1 LQGKEFEMIAYIR
14 GKMLEKLETSVVID
28 TGGVG
33 YEVYIPANSH
43 VFLNAK
49 GDEVVLYT
57 AQIFKEDDVSLYGF
71 EDRAALRL
79 FRLLITVSG
88 VGAKAAMSIIS
99 SLSVDEA
106 VRAIAF
112 SDVAMLTRAQGI
124 GKKSAERI
132 VLELKDKVTDA
143 LSGLSAGIGSLPGG
157 SGSGA
162 AAQKGVS
169 GGGTADI
176 VTEAIGVLMSL
187 GITRSEAAQAVMNV
201 TEEYS
206 TVEDC
211 VRLALKGL

>member
-1 LQGKEFEMIAYIR
+1 MIAYLR
-14 GKMLEKLETSVVID
+14 GSMLEKLETSVVID

-33 YEVYIPANSH
+33 YEVFLPANSH
-43 VFLNAK
+43 VFLKAK

-88 VGAKAAMSIIS
+88 VGAKAAMGLIS
-99 SLSVDEA
+99 SLSTDEA

-132 VLELKDKVTDA
+132 VLELKDKVTNA
-143 LSGLSAGIGSLPGG
+143 LGGLSAGFGSLPGVG
-157 SGSGA
+157 GPD
-162 AAQKGVS
+162 AAQKGAA
-169 GGGTADI
+169 GGGPADL
-176 VTEAIGVLMSL
+176 VTEAVSVLMSL

-201 TEEYS
+201 TGEYG

>member
-1 LQGKEFEMIAYIR
+1 MIAYIR
-14 GKMLEKLETSVVID
+14 GSILEKLETSVVID

-33 YEVYIPANSH
+33 YEVFIPANSH
-43 VFLNAK
+43 VFLKGK
-49 GDEVVLYT
+49 GDEAVLYT

-88 VGAKAAMSIIS
+88 VGAKAAMGILS
-99 SLSVDEA
+99 SLSTDET

-112 SDVAMLTRAQGI
+112 SDAAMLTRAQGV

-132 VLELKDKVTDA
+132 ILELKDKVTTA
-143 LSGLSAGIGSLPGG
+143 FAGLSAGGTLP
-157 SGSGA
+157 
-162 AAQKGVS
+162 
-169 GGGTADI
+169 GGGTAAAASGGGGSPDV
-176 VTEAIGVLMSL
+176 VTEAVGVLMSL
-187 GITRSEAAQAVMNV
+187 GITRSEASQAVMNV
-201 TEEYS
+201 TEEYG

>member
-1 LQGKEFEMIAYIR
+1 MIAYLR
-14 GKMLEKLETSVVID
+14 GSMLEKLETSVVID

-33 YEVYIPANSH
+33 YEVFLPSNSS
-43 VFLNAK
+43 VFLRTK

-88 VGAKAAMSIIS
+88 VGAKAAMGIIS
-99 SLSVDEA
+99 SLSTDEA

-143 LSGLSAGIGSLPGG
+143 LGGLSAGFGNLPGA
-157 SGSGA
+157 GA
-162 AAQKGVS
+162 AGAAQKGAA
-169 GGGTADI
+169 GGGAVDL
-176 VTEAIGVLMSL
+176 VTEAISVLMSL

-201 TEEYS
+201 TEEYG

-211 VRLALKGL
+211 VRLAL

>member
-1 LQGKEFEMIAYIR
+1 MIAYIR
-14 GKMLEKLETSVVID
+14 GNVLEKLEISVVID

-33 YEVYIPANSH
+33 YEVFIPSNSH
-43 VFLNAK
+43 VFLKAK

-71 EDRAALRL
+71 EDRTALRL

-88 VGAKAAMSIIS
+88 VGAKAAMGIIS
-99 SLSVDEA
+99 SLSTEEA

-143 LSGLSAGIGSLPGG
+143 FAGLSVGTGTLPGSG
-157 SGSGA
+157 GAAARPGVPGSGA
-162 AAQKGVS
+162 S
-169 GGGTADI
+169 DI
-176 VTEAIGVLMSL
+176 VTEAVSVLMSL

-201 TEEYS
+201 TGEYD

-211 VRLALKGL
+211 VRLALKGM

>member
-1 LQGKEFEMIAYIR
+1 MIAYIR
-14 GKMLEKLETSVVID
+14 GNMLEKLETSVVID

-33 YEVYIPANSH
+33 YEVFIPSNSS
-43 VFLNAK
+43 VFLRAK

-71 EDRAALRL
+71 EDRGALRL
-79 FRLLITVSG
+79 FKLLITVSG
-88 VGAKAAMSIIS
+88 VGAKAAMAIIS
-99 SLSVDEA
+99 CLSTDEA

-143 LSGLSAGIGSLPGG
+143 LSGIAAGAGVLPG
-157 SGSGA
+157 
-162 AAQKGVS
+162 S
-169 GGGTADI
+169 GGGDTTKQGTADSVADI
-176 VTEAIGVLMSL
+176 ITESVNVLMSL
-187 GITRSEAAQAVMNV
+187 GITRSEASQAVMNV
-201 TEEYS
+201 SEEYA

-211 VRLALKGL
+211 VRFALKGM